1 MLTPNEYDHLCDQL
15 MHLYWDLD
23 DAILADMTRRLMKTG
38 ADYLPDAAAMQAL
51 RMQQAGLLYED
62 IIAEIAKRSGRTNRQ
77 VAKTFERA
85 GVQSIRGDNRYYKAA
100 GLEGIIRLSDA
111 AMQTLQAGYE
121 KCAGELQNL
130 TLTTANTA
138 QTAYLKA
145 CDLAY
150 MEVSTGTLDYK
161 TAIRDAVRAA
171 ADSGSYVLYPSGH
184 RDTLEVA
191 VRRSV
196 LTGVGQTVRTLSEIH
211 AGDMGCDLMEITAH
225 AGARPSHAEWQ
236 GQIVSLSGRRGYLSK
251 RDIGCGTGDGFGGWN
266 CRHDWH
272 PFFEGISRRAYT
284 DERLKALNEPH
295 IDLGD
300 GKLYTDYEVSQMQR
314 ALERDVRKAKREAV
328 VCQTALDAAES
339 EDMRAFMQ
347 AEYTDAAT
355 ALKKAERELRDFCR
369 QTGSRNDNSRVW
381 ISGFGRSEAQRAVWA
396 DKNAF
401 VESMRQRGE
410 KNPPKS
416 LAIFQKLQYNDP
428 KEYALL
434 TKYLGSVDSGMMS
447 PLVGYDKYKE
457 YYERIANEVVGL
469 ITSNGITISG
479 QSDHFLERVFG
490 TISDPSHGGVLRSG
504 VEIEDIIDALQ
515 NGTVRPHKEEK
526 DKAGNVI
533 RKSQA
538 FFTQKCVVTVN
549 PDTGILIQCNPY

>member
-211 AGDMGCDLMEITAH
+211 ARDMGCDLMEITAH

-236 GQIVSLSGRRGYLSK
+236 GQIVSLSGRRGFLST
-251 RDIGCGTGDGFGGWN
+251 RDIGYGTGDGFGGWN

-314 ALERDVRKAKREAV
+314 TLERDVRKAKREAV
-328 VCQTALDAAES
+328 ACQTALDAAES

-381 ISGFGRSEAQRAVWA
+381 VSGFGRSEAQRAVWA
-396 DKNAF
+396 
-401 VESMRQRGE
+401 ER
-410 KNPPKS
+410 
-416 LAIFQKLQYNDP
+416 
-428 KEYALL
+428 KEI
-434 TKYLGSVDSGMMS
+434 
-447 PLVGYDKYKE
+447 DKYSKIR
-457 YYERIANEVVGL
+457 YNK
-469 ITSNGITISG
+469 
-479 QSDHFLERVFG
+479 DG
-490 TISDPSHGGVLRSG
+490 TIVVTD
-504 VEIEDIIDALQ
+504 DW
-515 NGTVRPHKEEK
+515 K
-526 DKAGNVI
+526 DKGKVTLPRVYKPFAVVETQTSFKDGTSQIDRTIYGADAVMSVQIHSGAHHRPDLHPYGEHGEHHHYYTWIAGQKHPVRI
-533 RKSQA
+533 TDELTDQERKEHS
-538 FFTQKCVVTVN
+538 
-549 PDTGILIQCNPY
+549 DIL